1 MIYVFMHLIYKEN
14 TVDFNFQCDFVNPVP
29 VSYNIL

>member
-1 MIYVFMHLIYKEN
+1 MNDLYIYTFENEEN

-29 VSYNIL
+29 DV